1 MPAHPRLLAL
11 LDRLQIAHEHSPR
24 AQAEAQALAAQPRID
39 DPALIDR
46 TALPLCTI
54 DEPTSMDLDQALF
67 VEATPDGHRVWYA
80 IADAAWF
87 VRPGTALWDEA
98 LSRGSSY
105 YLPGLTLPMLPRV
118 LSEDIVSLNAGVD
131 RRALL
136 FVLELDATGRVRDRR
151 LERARVRS
159 RAKLSYQ
166 GVQAWYDGAGPAGCD
181 RAVQQSLRAL
191 VEVGKRRIALAE
203 DRGVVA
209 FRRRPVDLSTD
220 AGSGQIIAYEDLR
233 RPVERYNE
241 QLSLMSN
248 VAGARFLRQRQD
260 AVHAIYRVHPPPA
273 PQRLAALR
281 RRVDA
286 LVGGRGLDPDRWA
299 WSGDPAT
306 LSDWLAG
313 LPTGGEEGR
322 LAEVLHRQAVVSSG
336 RAGFTATPGGHHG
349 VGADVY
355 GRFTAPMREIV
366 GVYLHGE
373 AAEGLGGPDSGPTD
387 PTQAHALRD
396 AVIAA
401 AERAANHQK
410 ALDREANRVVLDQV
424 FAADVAAGGPV
435 RRGTLMGL
443 SRRKLHVRLD
453 DPPLD
458 VKVYLH
464 HLEAQSGGRMGID
477 DDGIHLRRGDTRVLT
492 LGDRVALVCRGPD
505 PQADRWR
512 LELADG

>member
-1 MPAHPRLLAL
+1 
-11 LDRLQIAHEHSPR
+11 
-24 AQAEAQALAAQPRID
+24 
-39 DPALIDR
+39 
-46 TALPLCTI
+46 
-54 DEPTSMDLDQALF
+54 MDLNQALF
-67 VEATPDGHRVWYA
+67 IEATPNGHRVWYA

-87 VRPGTALWDEA
+87 VRPGTALWAEA
-98 LSRGSSY
+98 LLRGSSY
-105 YLPGLTLPMLPRV
+105 YMPGLTLPMLPRV
-118 LSEDIVSLNAGVD
+118 LSEDIVSINPGVD
-131 RRALL
+131 RRALM
-136 FVLELDATGRVRDRR
+136 FVFDLDATGQVRDCRM
-151 LERARVRS
+151 ERARVRS
-159 RAKLSYQ
+159 QAKLSYQ
-166 GVQAWYDGAGPAGCD
+166 GVQAWYDGGGPADCG
-181 RAVQQSLRAL
+181 RPVQESLAAL

-209 FRRRPVDLSTD
+209 FRRRPVDLAAD

-248 VAGARFLRQRQD
+248 VAGARALRQRRD
-260 AVHAIYRVHPPPA
+260 DVHAIYRVHPPPA

-281 RRVDA
+281 RRVEA
-286 LVGGRGLDPDRWA
+286 LVDGRGLDPGLWG
-299 WSGDPAT
+299 WSGDAAT
-306 LSDWLAG
+306 LSDWLAQ
-313 LPTGGEEGR
+313 LPKDGEDGR

-336 RAGFTATPGGHHG
+336 RAGFQATPGGHHG

-373 AAEGLGGPDSGPTD
+373 AAGLLGGPDRGPAD
-387 PTQAHALRD
+387 PAAADAQRD

-424 FAADVAAGGPV
+424 FAADVAAGGQV
-435 RRGTLMGL
+435 RSGTLMGL

-464 HLEAQSGGRMGID
+464 HLEAQAGGRMGVD
-477 DDGIHLRRGDTRVLT
+477 DDGIHLRRGEQRVLT

-512 LELADG
+512 LELAQG